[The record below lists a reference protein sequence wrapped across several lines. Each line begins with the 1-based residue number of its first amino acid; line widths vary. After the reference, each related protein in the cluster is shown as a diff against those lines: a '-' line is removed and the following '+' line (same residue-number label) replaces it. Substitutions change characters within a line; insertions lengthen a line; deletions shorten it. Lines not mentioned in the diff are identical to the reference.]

1 MKRLLA
7 IFLFMFLFSISEC
20 EISQKA
26 KLIAKSLLEIKKLS
40 EARKTRHLQTD
51 TGDNDEPFNPPT
63 NNRRA
68 SIQFLD
74 INGYNKGQF
83 LDINGYNKGA
93 VSNNHQQINFNIFF
107 YFLNMVMPDKVFV
120 PLKVNHNRLRNLAD
134 ETVQAECTRTAG
146 TETEED
152 SAGGQSQ
159 KFNCGANVE
168 TSTGVKD
175 LSICG
180 ANVETSTGVK
190 DLSISST
197 DPIITQVGNK
207 NTTAAASDI
216 SFTED
221 AKNAGS
227 DLENAV
233 NNVDKTLILQNGVL
247 GGPTGNKF
255 TINGDLVEIENGKT
269 INLNLDSE
277 IPCIVTRTG
286 GDAVQLNCNTNGAS
300 VDSDLFFKSGME
312 GTTKVFLNMTD
323 ENSHIKIT
331 GDNSTNDNARSYY
344 RKSSSGLSGG
354 AIAGI
359 VIACVVAL
367 IAASIAAIMLRKPT
381 VAQPVENT
389 TAVQLRTVENI

>member
-63 NNRRA
+63 NNKRA
-68 SIQFLD
+68 NIQFLD
-74 INGYNKGQF
+74 INGYS
-83 LDINGYNKGA
+83 KGA

-107 YFLNMVMPDKVFV
+107 YFLNMVIPDKVFV
-120 PLKVNHNRLRNLAD
+120 PLKVNLNRLRNLAD
-134 ETVQAECTRTAG
+134 ETVQAVCTRTG
-146 TETEED
+146 TETKED

-175 LSICG
+175 LSI
-180 ANVETSTGVK
+180 
-190 DLSISST
+190 SST
-197 DPIITQVGNK
+197 DPIITQVGNENK
-207 NTTAAASDI
+207 TAEASDI

-221 AKNAGS
+221 AKNVGS
-227 DLENAV
+227 HLENAGG
-233 NNVDKTLILQNGVL
+233 NVDKTLILQNGVL
-247 GGPTGNKF
+247 GGPTGYKF

-277 IPCIVTRTG
+277 VPCKVTRTG
-286 GDAVQLNCNTNGAS
+286 TGDAVRLDCDTNGAS
-300 VDSDLFFKSGME
+300 VDSKLFFKSGME

-323 ENSHIKIT
+323 ENSRIQIT
-331 GDNSTNDNARSYY
+331 GGDNSTNPNDNGRSYY

-389 TAVQLRTVENI
+389 TAVQLRTVENV

>member
-63 NNRRA
+63 NNKRA
-68 SIQFLD
+68 SI
-74 INGYNKGQF
+74 QF

-107 YFLNMVMPDKVFV
+107 YFLNMVIPNKVFV

-134 ETVQAECTRTAG
+134 ETVQAVCTRTG

-159 KFNCGANVE
+159 KF
-168 TSTGVKD
+168 T
-175 LSICG
+175 CG

-197 DPIITQVGNK
+197 DPIITQVGNENK
-207 NTTAAASDI
+207 TAAASDI

-227 DLENAV
+227 DLETAEG
-233 NNVDKTLILQNGVL
+233 NVDKTLILQNGVL
-247 GGPTGNKF
+247 GGKTGNKF

-269 INLNLDSE
+269 INLNLDSK
-277 IPCIVTRTG
+277 IPCKVKRTG
-286 GDAVQLNCNTNGAS
+286 TGDAVQLNCDTNGAS
-300 VDSDLFFKSGME
+300 VDSNLFFKSGME

-323 ENSHIKIT
+323 ETSHIKIT
-331 GDNSTNDNARSYY
+331 GDNSTDPNDNGRSYY

-381 VAQPVENT
+381 VAQPVDNT

>member
-63 NNRRA
+63 NNKRA

-74 INGYNKGQF
+74 INGYNQ
-83 LDINGYNKGA
+83 GA

-107 YFLNMVMPDKVFV
+107 YFLNMVIPNKVFV

-175 LSICG
+175 LSI
-180 ANVETSTGVK
+180 
-190 DLSISST
+190 SST

-227 DLENAV
+227 DLETAV

-247 GGPTGNKF
+247 GGKTGNKF

-269 INLNLDSE
+269 INLNLDSK
-277 IPCIVTRTG
+277 IPCKVKRTG
-286 GDAVQLNCNTNGAS
+286 TGDAVQLNCDTNGAS

-323 ENSHIKIT
+323 ENSHIQIT
-331 GDNSTNDNARSYY
+331 ANSTDPNDNGRSYY

>member
-63 NNRRA
+63 NNKRA
-68 SIQFLD
+68 NIQFLD
-74 INGYNKGQF
+74 INGYS
-83 LDINGYNKGA
+83 KGA

-134 ETVQAECTRTAG
+134 ETVQAECTRTG
-146 TETEED
+146 TETKED

-159 KFNCGANVE
+159 KFTCE
-168 TSTGVKD
+168 
-175 LSICG
+175 

-227 DLENAV
+227 DLETAEG
-233 NNVDKTLILQNGVL
+233 NVDKTLILQNGVL
-247 GGPTGNKF
+247 GGKTGNKF

-269 INLNLDSE
+269 INLNLDSK
-277 IPCIVTRTG
+277 IPCKVKRTG
-286 GDAVQLNCNTNGAS
+286 TGDAVQLNCDTNGAS
-300 VDSDLFFKSGME
+300 VDSNLFFKSGME

-323 ENSHIKIT
+323 ETSHIKIT
-331 GDNSTNDNARSYY
+331 GDNSTDPNDNGRSYY

-367 IAASIAAIMLRKPT
+367 IAASIAAMMLRKPT

>member
-63 NNRRA
+63 NNKRA
-68 SIQFLD
+68 SI
-74 INGYNKGQF
+74 QF

-107 YFLNMVMPDKVFV
+107 YFLNMVIPNKVFV

-134 ETVQAECTRTAG
+134 ETVQAVCTGTG

-159 KFNCGANVE
+159 KF
-168 TSTGVKD
+168 T
-175 LSICG
+175 CG

-227 DLENAV
+227 DLETAEG
-233 NNVDKTLILQNGVL
+233 NVDKTLILQNGVL
-247 GGPTGNKF
+247 GGKTGYKF

-269 INLNLDSE
+269 INLNLDSK
-277 IPCIVTRTG
+277 IPCKVKRTG
-286 GDAVQLNCNTNGAS
+286 TGDAVQLNCDTNGAS

-323 ENSHIKIT
+323 ENSHIQIT
-331 GDNSTNDNARSYY
+331 ANSTDPNDNGRSYY

>member
-63 NNRRA
+63 NNKRA
-68 SIQFLD
+68 SI
-74 INGYNKGQF
+74 QF

-93 VSNNHQQINFNIFF
+93 VSNNHQQINFSIFF
-107 YFLNMVMPDKVFV
+107 YFLNMAIPNKVFV

-175 LSICG
+175 LSI
-180 ANVETSTGVK
+180 
-190 DLSISST
+190 SST
-197 DPIITQVGNK
+197 DPIITQVGNE
-207 NTTAAASDI
+207 NTTAAATDI

-227 DLENAV
+227 NLEKAV

-247 GGPTGNKF
+247 GGSTGYKF
-255 TINGDLVEIENGKT
+255 TINGDLVEIGNGKT

-277 IPCIVTRTG
+277 IPCTVTRPGT

-323 ENSHIKIT
+323 ENSHITIPT
-331 GDNSTNDNARSYY
+331 NSTDPNDNGRSYY

-367 IAASIAAIMLRKPT
+367 IAASIAAMMLRKPT

>member
-63 NNRRA
+63 NNKRA
-68 SIQFLD
+68 SI
-74 INGYNKGQF
+74 QF

-107 YFLNMVMPDKVFV
+107 YFLNMVIPNKVFV

-134 ETVQAECTRTAG
+134 ETVQAVCTRTG

-159 KFNCGANVE
+159 KF
-168 TSTGVKD
+168 T
-175 LSICG
+175 CG

-197 DPIITQVGNK
+197 DPIITQVGNENK
-207 NTTAAASDI
+207 TAAASDI

-227 DLENAV
+227 DLETAEG
-233 NNVDKTLILQNGVL
+233 NVDKTLILQNGVL
-247 GGPTGNKF
+247 GGKTGNKF

-269 INLNLDSE
+269 INLNLDSK
-277 IPCIVTRTG
+277 IPCKVKRTG
-286 GDAVQLNCNTNGAS
+286 TGDAVQLNCDTNGAS

-323 ENSHIKIT
+323 ETSHIKIT
-331 GDNSTNDNARSYY
+331 GDNSTDPNDNGRSYY

>member
-74 INGYNKGQF
+74 INGYNKG
-83 LDINGYNKGA
+83 A

-107 YFLNMVMPDKVFV
+107 YFLNMVIPNKVFV

-134 ETVQAECTRTAG
+134 ETVQAVCTRTG

-159 KFNCGANVE
+159 KF
-168 TSTGVKD
+168 T
-175 LSICG
+175 CG

-227 DLENAV
+227 DLETAEG
-233 NNVDKTLILQNGVL
+233 NVDKTLILQNGVL

-269 INLNLDSE
+269 INLNLDSK
-277 IPCIVTRTG
+277 IPCKVKRTG
-286 GDAVQLNCNTNGAS
+286 TGDAVQLNCDTNGAS
-300 VDSDLFFKSGME
+300 VDSNLFFKSGME

-323 ENSHIKIT
+323 ETSHIKIT
-331 GDNSTNDNARSYY
+331 GDNSTDPNDNGRSYY

>member
-63 NNRRA
+63 NNKRA
-68 SIQFLD
+68 NIQFLD
-74 INGYNKGQF
+74 INGYS
-83 LDINGYNKGA
+83 KGA

-107 YFLNMVMPDKVFV
+107 YFLNMVIPNKVFV

-134 ETVQAECTRTAG
+134 ETVQAVCTRTG

-159 KFNCGANVE
+159 KFN
-168 TSTGVKD
+168 
-175 LSICG
+175 CG

-227 DLENAV
+227 DLETAEG
-233 NNVDKTLILQNGVL
+233 NVDKTLILQNGVL
-247 GGPTGNKF
+247 GGKTGNKF

-269 INLNLDSE
+269 INLNLDSK
-277 IPCIVTRTG
+277 IPCKVKRTG
-286 GDAVQLNCNTNGAS
+286 TGDAVQLNCDTNGAS

-323 ENSHIKIT
+323 ETSHIKIT
-331 GDNSTNDNARSYY
+331 GDNSTDPNDNGRSYY

>member
-63 NNRRA
+63 NNKRA
-68 SIQFLD
+68 NIQFLD
-74 INGYNKGQF
+74 INGYS
-83 LDINGYNKGA
+83 KGA

-134 ETVQAECTRTAG
+134 ETVQAVCTRTG

-159 KFNCGANVE
+159 KFTCEANVE
-168 TSTGVKD
+168 TSK
-175 LSICG
+175 
-180 ANVETSTGVK
+180 GVK

-227 DLENAV
+227 DLETAEG
-233 NNVDKTLILQNGVL
+233 NVDKTLILQNGVL
-247 GGPTGNKF
+247 GGKTGYKF

-277 IPCIVTRTG
+277 VPCKVTRTG
-286 GDAVQLNCNTNGAS
+286 TGDAVRLDCDTNGAS
-300 VDSDLFFKSGME
+300 VDSNLFFKSGME

-323 ENSHIKIT
+323 ENSRVQIT
-331 GDNSTNDNARSYY
+331 ADNSTNPNDNGRSYY

>member
-74 INGYNKGQF
+74 INGYNKG
-83 LDINGYNKGA
+83 A

-107 YFLNMVMPDKVFV
+107 YFLNMVIPNKVFV

-134 ETVQAECTRTAG
+134 ETVQAVCTRTG

-159 KFNCGANVE
+159 KF
-168 TSTGVKD
+168 T
-175 LSICG
+175 CG

-197 DPIITQVGNK
+197 DPIITQIGNK

-227 DLENAV
+227 DLETAEG
-233 NNVDKTLILQNGVL
+233 NVDKTLILQNGVL
-247 GGPTGNKF
+247 GGKTGNKF

-269 INLNLDSE
+269 INLNLDSK
-277 IPCIVTRTG
+277 IPCKVKRTG
-286 GDAVQLNCNTNGAS
+286 TGDAVQLNCDTNGAS
-300 VDSDLFFKSGME
+300 VDSNLFFKSGME

-323 ENSHIKIT
+323 ETSHIKIT
-331 GDNSTNDNARSYY
+331 GDNSTDPNDNGRSYY

-381 VAQPVENT
+381 VAQPVDNT

>member
-68 SIQFLD
+68 SI
-74 INGYNKGQF
+74 QF

-175 LSICG
+175 LSI
-180 ANVETSTGVK
+180 
-190 DLSISST
+190 SST
-197 DPIITQVGNK
+197 DPIITQVGNE
-207 NTTAAASDI
+207 NTTAAATDI

-227 DLENAV
+227 NLEKAV

-247 GGPTGNKF
+247 GGPTGYKF

-269 INLNLDSE
+269 INLNLDSK
-277 IPCIVTRTG
+277 IPCKVTRTG
-286 GDAVQLNCNTNGAS
+286 TGDAVQLDCNTNGKD

-323 ENSHIKIT
+323 ENSHITIPT
-331 GDNSTNDNARSYY
+331 NSTDPNDNGRSYY

>member
-63 NNRRA
+63 NNKRA
-68 SIQFLD
+68 SI
-74 INGYNKGQF
+74 QF

-93 VSNNHQQINFNIFF
+93 VSNNHQQINFSIFF
-107 YFLNMVMPDKVFV
+107 YFLNMVIPNKVFV

-134 ETVQAECTRTAG
+134 ETVQAVCTRTG

-175 LSICG
+175 LSI
-180 ANVETSTGVK
+180 
-190 DLSISST
+190 SST

-207 NTTAAASDI
+207 NNTAAASDI

-221 AKNAGS
+221 AKNVGS
-227 DLENAV
+227 NLETARG
-233 NNVDKTLILQNGVL
+233 NVDKTLILQNGVL

-277 IPCIVTRTG
+277 VPCKVTRTG
-286 GDAVQLNCNTNGAS
+286 TGDAVQLDCDTNGAS
-300 VDSDLFFKSGME
+300 VDSKLFFKSGME

-323 ENSHIKIT
+323 ENSRIQIT
-331 GDNSTNDNARSYY
+331 GDNSTTPDDNGRSYY

-367 IAASIAAIMLRKPT
+367 IAASIAAMVLRKPT

>member
-74 INGYNKGQF
+74 INGYNKG
-83 LDINGYNKGA
+83 A

-107 YFLNMVMPDKVFV
+107 YFLNMVIPNKVFV

-134 ETVQAECTRTAG
+134 ETVQAVCTRTG

-159 KFNCGANVE
+159 KF
-168 TSTGVKD
+168 T
-175 LSICG
+175 CG

-227 DLENAV
+227 DLETAEG
-233 NNVDKTLILQNGVL
+233 NVDKTLILQNGVL
-247 GGPTGNKF
+247 GGKTGNKF

-269 INLNLDSE
+269 INLNLDSK
-277 IPCIVTRTG
+277 IPCKVKRTG
-286 GDAVQLNCNTNGAS
+286 TGDAVQLNCDTNGAS
-300 VDSDLFFKSGME
+300 VDSNLFFKSGME

-323 ENSHIKIT
+323 ETSHIKIT
-331 GDNSTNDNARSYY
+331 GDNSTDPNDNGRSYY

>member
-74 INGYNKGQF
+74 INGYNKG
-83 LDINGYNKGA
+83 A

-107 YFLNMVMPDKVFV
+107 YFLNMVIPNKVFV

-134 ETVQAECTRTAG
+134 ETVQAVCTRTG

-159 KFNCGANVE
+159 KF
-168 TSTGVKD
+168 T
-175 LSICG
+175 CG

-227 DLENAV
+227 DLENAEG
-233 NNVDKTLILQNGVL
+233 NVDKTLILQNGVL
-247 GGPTGNKF
+247 GGKTGNKF

-269 INLNLDSE
+269 INLNLDSK
-277 IPCIVTRTG
+277 IPCKVKRTG
-286 GDAVQLNCNTNGAS
+286 TGDAVQLNCDTNGAS

-323 ENSHIKIT
+323 ENSHIQIT
-331 GDNSTNDNARSYY
+331 ANSTDPNDNGRSYY

>member
-63 NNRRA
+63 NNKRA

-74 INGYNKGQF
+74 INGYNQ
-83 LDINGYNKGA
+83 GA

-107 YFLNMVMPDKVFV
+107 YFLNMVIPNKVFV

-134 ETVQAECTRTAG
+134 ETVQAVCTRTG

-159 KFNCGANVE
+159 KF
-168 TSTGVKD
+168 T
-175 LSICG
+175 CG

-227 DLENAV
+227 DLENAEG
-233 NNVDKTLILQNGVL
+233 NVDKTLILQNGVL
-247 GGPTGNKF
+247 GGPTGYKF

-269 INLNLDSE
+269 INLNLDSK
-277 IPCIVTRTG
+277 IPCKVTRTG
-286 GDAVQLNCNTNGAS
+286 TGDAVQLNCDTNGAS

-323 ENSHIKIT
+323 ENSHIQIT
-331 GDNSTNDNARSYY
+331 ANSTDPNDNGRSYY

>member
-74 INGYNKGQF
+74 INGYNKG
-83 LDINGYNKGA
+83 A

-107 YFLNMVMPDKVFV
+107 YFLNMVIPNKVFV

-134 ETVQAECTRTAG
+134 ETVQAVCTRTG

-159 KFNCGANVE
+159 KF
-168 TSTGVKD
+168 T
-175 LSICG
+175 CG

-227 DLENAV
+227 DLETAEG
-233 NNVDKTLILQNGVL
+233 NVDKTLILQNGVL
-247 GGPTGNKF
+247 GGKTGNKF

-269 INLNLDSE
+269 INLNLDSK
-277 IPCIVTRTG
+277 IPCKVKRTG
-286 GDAVQLNCNTNGAS
+286 TGDAVQLNCDTNGAS

-323 ENSHIKIT
+323 ETSHIKIT
-331 GDNSTNDNARSYY
+331 GDNSTDPNDNGRSYY

>member
-20 EISQKA
+20 EISRKA

-63 NNRRA
+63 NNKRA
-68 SIQFLD
+68 NIQFLD
-74 INGYNKGQF
+74 INGYS
-83 LDINGYNKGA
+83 KGA

-107 YFLNMVMPDKVFV
+107 YFLNMVIPNKVFV

-159 KFNCGANVE
+159 KFN
-168 TSTGVKD
+168 
-175 LSICG
+175 CG

-247 GGPTGNKF
+247 GGKTGNKF

-269 INLNLDSE
+269 INLNLDSK
-277 IPCIVTRTG
+277 IPCKVKRTG
-286 GDAVQLNCNTNGAS
+286 TGDAVQLNCDTNGAS

-323 ENSHIKIT
+323 ENSHIQIT
-331 GDNSTNDNARSYY
+331 ANSTDPNDNGRSYY

>member
-63 NNRRA
+63 NNKRA

-74 INGYNKGQF
+74 INGYNQ
-83 LDINGYNKGA
+83 GA

-107 YFLNMVMPDKVFV
+107 YFLNMVIPNKVFV

-134 ETVQAECTRTAG
+134 ETVQAVCTRTG

-159 KFNCGANVE
+159 KF
-168 TSTGVKD
+168 T
-175 LSICG
+175 CG

-197 DPIITQVGNK
+197 DPIITQVGNENK
-207 NTTAAASDI
+207 TAAASDI

-227 DLENAV
+227 DLETAEG
-233 NNVDKTLILQNGVL
+233 NVDKTLILQNGVL
-247 GGPTGNKF
+247 GGKTGNKF

-269 INLNLDSE
+269 INLNLDSK
-277 IPCIVTRTG
+277 IPCKVKRTG
-286 GDAVQLNCNTNGAS
+286 TGDAVQLNCDTNGAS
-300 VDSDLFFKSGME
+300 VDSNLFFKSGME

-323 ENSHIKIT
+323 ETSHIKIT
-331 GDNSTNDNARSYY
+331 GDNSTDPNDNGRSYY

>member
-1 MKRLLA
+1 MKRLFA

-63 NNRRA
+63 NNKRA
-68 SIQFLD
+68 NIQFLD
-74 INGYNKGQF
+74 INGYS
-83 LDINGYNKGA
+83 KGA

-107 YFLNMVMPDKVFV
+107 YFLNMVIPNKVFV

-134 ETVQAECTRTAG
+134 ETVQAVCTRNG

-159 KFNCGANVE
+159 KF
-168 TSTGVKD
+168 T
-175 LSICG
+175 CG

-227 DLENAV
+227 DLETAEG
-233 NNVDKTLILQNGVL
+233 NVDKTLILQNGVL
-247 GGPTGNKF
+247 GGKTGYKF

-277 IPCIVTRTG
+277 VPCKVTRTG
-286 GDAVQLNCNTNGAS
+286 TGDAVQLNCDTNGAS
-300 VDSDLFFKSGME
+300 VDSNLFFKSGME

-323 ENSHIKIT
+323 ETSHIKIT
-331 GDNSTNDNARSYY
+331 GDNSTDPNDNGRSYY

>member
-20 EISQKA
+20 EISRKA

-68 SIQFLD
+68 SI
-74 INGYNKGQF
+74 QF

-134 ETVQAECTRTAG
+134 ETVQAVCTGTG

-159 KFNCGANVE
+159 KFTCE
-168 TSTGVKD
+168 
-175 LSICG
+175 

-227 DLENAV
+227 DLETAEG
-233 NNVDKTLILQNGVL
+233 NVDKTLILQNGVL
-247 GGPTGNKF
+247 GGKTGNKF

-269 INLNLDSE
+269 INLNLDSK
-277 IPCIVTRTG
+277 IPCKVKRTG
-286 GDAVQLNCNTNGAS
+286 TGDAVQLNCDTNGAS

-323 ENSHIKIT
+323 ETSHIKIT
-331 GDNSTNDNARSYY
+331 GDNSTDPNDNGRSYY

>member
-63 NNRRA
+63 NNKRA
-68 SIQFLD
+68 SI
-74 INGYNKGQF
+74 QF

-107 YFLNMVMPDKVFV
+107 YFLNMVIPNKVFV

-134 ETVQAECTRTAG
+134 ETVQAVCTGTG

-159 KFNCGANVE
+159 KFTCEANVE
-168 TSTGVKD
+168 TSK
-175 LSICG
+175 
-180 ANVETSTGVK
+180 GVK

-227 DLENAV
+227 DLETAEG
-233 NNVDKTLILQNGVL
+233 NVDKTLILQNGVL
-247 GGPTGNKF
+247 GGKTGNKF

-269 INLNLDSE
+269 INLNLDSK
-277 IPCIVTRTG
+277 IPCKVKRTG
-286 GDAVQLNCNTNGAS
+286 TGDAVQLNCDTNGAS
-300 VDSDLFFKSGME
+300 VDSNLFFKSGME

-323 ENSHIKIT
+323 ETSHIKIT
-331 GDNSTNDNARSYY
+331 GDNSTDPNDNGRSYY

>member
-51 TGDNDEPFNPPT
+51 NGDNDEPFNPPT
-63 NNRRA
+63 NNKRA
-68 SIQFLD
+68 SI
-74 INGYNKGQF
+74 QF

-107 YFLNMVMPDKVFV
+107 YFLNMVIPNKVFV

-134 ETVQAECTRTAG
+134 ETVQAICTRTG

-159 KFNCGANVE
+159 KFTCE
-168 TSTGVKD
+168 
-175 LSICG
+175 

-227 DLENAV
+227 DLETAEG
-233 NNVDKTLILQNGVL
+233 NVDKTLILQNGVL
-247 GGPTGNKF
+247 GGKTGNKF

-269 INLNLDSE
+269 INLNLDSK
-277 IPCIVTRTG
+277 IPCKVKRTG
-286 GDAVQLNCNTNGAS
+286 TGDAVQLNCDTNGAS
-300 VDSDLFFKSGME
+300 VDSNLFFKSGME

-323 ENSHIKIT
+323 ETSHIKIT
-331 GDNSTNDNARSYY
+331 GDNSTDPNDNGRSYY

>member
-74 INGYNKGQF
+74 INGYNKG
-83 LDINGYNKGA
+83 A
-93 VSNNHQQINFNIFF
+93 VSNNHQQINFSIFF
-107 YFLNMVMPDKVFV
+107 YFLNMAIPNKVFV

-134 ETVQAECTRTAG
+134 ETVQAVCTGTG

-159 KFNCGANVE
+159 KF
-168 TSTGVKD
+168 T
-175 LSICG
+175 CG

-227 DLENAV
+227 DLETAEG
-233 NNVDKTLILQNGVL
+233 NVDKTLILQNGVL
-247 GGPTGNKF
+247 GGKTGNKF

-269 INLNLDSE
+269 INLNLDSK
-277 IPCIVTRTG
+277 IPCKVKRTG
-286 GDAVQLNCNTNGAS
+286 TGDAVQLNCDTNGAS
-300 VDSDLFFKSGME
+300 VDSNLFFKSGME

-323 ENSHIKIT
+323 ETSHIKIT
-331 GDNSTNDNARSYY
+331 GDNSTDPNDNGRSYY

>member
-63 NNRRA
+63 NNKRA
-68 SIQFLD
+68 SI
-74 INGYNKGQF
+74 QF

-107 YFLNMVMPDKVFV
+107 YFLNMVIPNKVFV

-134 ETVQAECTRTAG
+134 ETVQAVCTRTG

-159 KFNCGANVE
+159 KF
-168 TSTGVKD
+168 T
-175 LSICG
+175 CG

-227 DLENAV
+227 DLETAEG
-233 NNVDKTLILQNGVL
+233 NVDKTLILQNGVL
-247 GGPTGNKF
+247 GGKTGNKF

-277 IPCIVTRTG
+277 VPCKVTRTG
-286 GDAVQLNCNTNGAS
+286 TGDAVRLDCDTNGAS
-300 VDSDLFFKSGME
+300 VDSNLFLKSGME

-323 ENSHIKIT
+323 ENSHINIT
-331 GDNSTNDNARSYY
+331 GGDNSTNPNDNGRSYY

-359 VIACVVAL
+359 VITCVVAL

>member
-1 MKRLLA
+1 MKRLFA

-63 NNRRA
+63 NNKRA

-74 INGYNKGQF
+74 INGYS
-83 LDINGYNKGA
+83 KGA
-93 VSNNHQQINFNIFF
+93 VSNNHQQISFNIFF
-107 YFLNMVMPDKVFV
+107 YFLNMVIPNKVFV

-134 ETVQAECTRTAG
+134 ETVQAVCTRTG

-175 LSICG
+175 LSI
-180 ANVETSTGVK
+180 
-190 DLSISST
+190 SST

-207 NTTAAASDI
+207 NNTAAASDI

-221 AKNAGS
+221 AKNVGS
-227 DLENAV
+227 NLETARG
-233 NNVDKTLILQNGVL
+233 NVDKTLILQNGVL
-247 GGPTGNKF
+247 GGPTGYKF

-269 INLNLDSE
+269 INLNIDNG

-286 GDAVQLNCNTNGAS
+286 TGDAVQLDCDTNGAS
-300 VDSDLFFKSGME
+300 VNSDLFFKSGME

-323 ENSHIKIT
+323 ENSHIQIT
-331 GDNSTNDNARSYY
+331 ANSTDPNDNGRSYY

-367 IAASIAAIMLRKPT
+367 IAASIAAMMLRKPT
-381 VAQPVENT
+381 VSQPVENT
-389 TAVQLRTVENI
+389 TAVQLKTVENI

>member
-74 INGYNKGQF
+74 INGYNKG
-83 LDINGYNKGA
+83 A

-107 YFLNMVMPDKVFV
+107 YFLNMVIPNKVFV

-134 ETVQAECTRTAG
+134 ETVQAVCTGTG

-159 KFNCGANVE
+159 KFTCE
-168 TSTGVKD
+168 
-175 LSICG
+175 

-197 DPIITQVGNK
+197 VPIITQDGNEK
-207 NTTAAASDI
+207 NQTAAASDI

-227 DLENAV
+227 NLENAEG
-233 NNVDKTLILQNGVL
+233 NVDKTLILQNGVL
-247 GGPTGNKF
+247 GGKTGNKF

-269 INLNLDSE
+269 INLNLDSK
-277 IPCIVTRTG
+277 IPCKVKRTG
-286 GDAVQLNCNTNGAS
+286 TGDAVQLNCDTNGAS

-323 ENSHIKIT
+323 ENSHIQIT
-331 GDNSTNDNARSYY
+331 ANSTDPNDNGRSYY

>member
-63 NNRRA
+63 NNKRA
-68 SIQFLD
+68 SI
-74 INGYNKGQF
+74 QF

-107 YFLNMVMPDKVFV
+107 YFLNMVIPNKVFV

-175 LSICG
+175 LSI
-180 ANVETSTGVK
+180 
-190 DLSISST
+190 SST

-227 DLENAV
+227 DLENAEG
-233 NNVDKTLILQNGVL
+233 NVDKTLILQNGVL

-269 INLNLDSE
+269 INLNLDSK
-277 IPCIVTRTG
+277 IPCKVKRTG
-286 GDAVQLNCNTNGAS
+286 TGDAVQLNCDTNGAS

-323 ENSHIKIT
+323 ENSHIQIT
-331 GDNSTNDNARSYY
+331 ANSTDPNDNGRSYY

>member
-1 MKRLLA
+1 MKRLLT

-63 NNRRA
+63 NNKRA
-68 SIQFLD
+68 NI
-74 INGYNKGQF
+74 QF

-107 YFLNMVMPDKVFV
+107 YFLNMVIPNKVFV

-134 ETVQAECTRTAG
+134 ETVQAVCTRTG

-159 KFNCGANVE
+159 KFTCE
-168 TSTGVKD
+168 
-175 LSICG
+175 

-227 DLENAV
+227 DLENAEG
-233 NNVDKTLILQNGVL
+233 NVDKTLILQNGVL
-247 GGPTGNKF
+247 GGKTGDKF

-269 INLNLDSE
+269 INLNLDSK
-277 IPCIVTRTG
+277 IPCKVTRTG
-286 GDAVQLNCNTNGAS
+286 TGDAVQLNCDTNGAS

-323 ENSHIKIT
+323 ETSHIKIT
-331 GDNSTNDNARSYY
+331 GDNSTDPNDNGRSYY

>member
-63 NNRRA
+63 NNKRA
-68 SIQFLD
+68 SI
-74 INGYNKGQF
+74 QF

-107 YFLNMVMPDKVFV
+107 YFLNMVIPNKVFV

-134 ETVQAECTRTAG
+134 ETVQAVCTGTG

-159 KFNCGANVE
+159 KF
-168 TSTGVKD
+168 T
-175 LSICG
+175 CG

-227 DLENAV
+227 DLETAEG
-233 NNVDKTLILQNGVL
+233 NVDKTLILQNGVL
-247 GGPTGNKF
+247 GGKTGNKF

-269 INLNLDSE
+269 INLNLDSK
-277 IPCIVTRTG
+277 IPCKVKRTG
-286 GDAVQLNCNTNGAS
+286 TGDAVQLNCDTNGAS
-300 VDSDLFFKSGME
+300 VDSNLFFKSGME

-323 ENSHIKIT
+323 ETSHIKIT
-331 GDNSTNDNARSYY
+331 GDNSTDPNDNGRSYY

>member
-20 EISQKA
+20 EISRKA

-63 NNRRA
+63 NNKRA
-68 SIQFLD
+68 SI
-74 INGYNKGQF
+74 QF

-107 YFLNMVMPDKVFV
+107 YFLNINMVIPNKVFV

-134 ETVQAECTRTAG
+134 ETVQAVCTRTG

-159 KFNCGANVE
+159 
-168 TSTGVKD
+168 
-175 LSICG
+175 
-180 ANVETSTGVK
+180 
-190 DLSISST
+190 
-197 DPIITQVGNK
+197 
-207 NTTAAASDI
+207 TAAASDI

-227 DLENAV
+227 DLETAEG
-233 NNVDKTLILQNGVL
+233 NVDKTLILQNGVL
-247 GGPTGNKF
+247 GGKTGNKF

-269 INLNLDSE
+269 INLNLDSK
-277 IPCIVTRTG
+277 IPCKVKRTG
-286 GDAVQLNCNTNGAS
+286 TGDAVQLNCDTNGAS

-323 ENSHIKIT
+323 ENSHIQIT
-331 GDNSTNDNARSYY
+331 ANSTDPNDNGRSYY

-367 IAASIAAIMLRKPT
+367 IAASS
-381 VAQPVENT
+381 
-389 TAVQLRTVENI
+389 

>member
-74 INGYNKGQF
+74 INGYNKG
-83 LDINGYNKGA
+83 A

-107 YFLNMVMPDKVFV
+107 YFLNMVIPNKVFV

-134 ETVQAECTRTAG
+134 ETVQAVCTRTG

-159 KFNCGANVE
+159 KF
-168 TSTGVKD
+168 T
-175 LSICG
+175 CG

-227 DLENAV
+227 DLETAEG
-233 NNVDKTLILQNGVL
+233 NVDKTLILQNGVL
-247 GGPTGNKF
+247 GGKTGNKF

-269 INLNLDSE
+269 INLNLDSK
-277 IPCIVTRTG
+277 IPCKVKRTG
-286 GDAVQLNCNTNGAS
+286 TGDAVQLNCDTNGAS
-300 VDSDLFFKSGME
+300 VDSNLFFKSGME

-323 ENSHIKIT
+323 ETSHIKIT
-331 GDNSTNDNARSYY
+331 GDNSTDPNDNGRSYY

-381 VAQPVENT
+381 VAQPVDNT

>member
-20 EISQKA
+20 EISRKA

-40 EARKTRHLQTD
+40 EARKTRYLQTD

-63 NNRRA
+63 NNKRA
-68 SIQFLD
+68 SI
-74 INGYNKGQF
+74 QF

-107 YFLNMVMPDKVFV
+107 YFLNMVIPNKVFV

-134 ETVQAECTRTAG
+134 ETVQAVCTGTG

-159 KFNCGANVE
+159 KF
-168 TSTGVKD
+168 T
-175 LSICG
+175 CG

-227 DLENAV
+227 DLETAEG
-233 NNVDKTLILQNGVL
+233 NVDKTLILQNGVL
-247 GGPTGNKF
+247 GGKTGNKF

-269 INLNLDSE
+269 INLNLDSK
-277 IPCIVTRTG
+277 IPCKVKRTG
-286 GDAVQLNCNTNGAS
+286 TGDAVQLNCDTNGAS
-300 VDSDLFFKSGME
+300 VDSNLFFKSGME

-323 ENSHIKIT
+323 ETSHIKIT
-331 GDNSTNDNARSYY
+331 GDNSTDPNDNGRSYY